1 MVKNLPVNAGDPGLI
16 PWYGR
21 SLGIGNCNPLQYSC
35 LKNFTDREVWQAIVH
50 RVAES
55 DTREQPSAQI
65 HIATMEKRE
74 SLIVV
79 CILNFICK

>member
-1 MVKNLPVNAGDPGLI
+1 MVKNPPVNTGDAGLI
-16 PWYGR
+16 PGLRR
-21 SLGIGNCNPLQYSC
+21 SSGIGNCNPLQYSC